1 MNNLYEIIQSL
12 ENLDF
17 INMETGE
24 VNTQMLD
31 DLQIARDEK
40 IKNIALFIKNLQA
53 ESKAIK
59 EEEKSLA
66 ERRKAK
72 ENKADSLFDYLD
84 NMLKIAHID
93 RKEYPQV
100 VLSFR
105 KSTTIEVQ
113 ETDFLK
119 WVYENNRLDL
129 LRIKPPEVDKTAI
142 KNQLKIESIPFV
154 DIVEK
159 QNLQIK

>member
-17 INMETGE
+17 IDMETGV

-31 DLQIARDEK
+31 DLQLARDEK

-53 ESKAIK
+53 EAKAIK
-59 EEEKSLA
+59 EEEKALA
-66 ERRKAK
+66 ERRKTK
-72 ENKADSLFDYLD
+72 ENKADSLFDYLQD
-84 NMLKIAHID
+84 MLKAAHID

-105 KSTTIEVQ
+105 KSTAIEVQ
-113 ETDFLK
+113 DADFIK
-119 WVYENNRLDL
+119 WAVENNRNDL
-129 LRIKPPEVDKTAI
+129 LRIKPPEADKTAI
-142 KNQLKIESIPFV
+142 KERLKTEAIPFV
-154 DIVEK
+154 DFVERE
-159 QNLQIK
+159 NLQIK